1 VKKVVVLGPTGQI
14 GWELVRSLQGFGDVH
29 AVNRAQ
35 LDLAD
40 LPRVSALIDT
50 EKPDW
55 VINCAAYTNVD
66 AAEGEPER
74 ANLIN
79 AEAVGTM
86 AAACGRVNATLVHYS
101 TDYVFDGSKAGAY
114 SEDDTVRPLGAY
126 GRSKLLGE
134 DAIRLSGAPHLIL
147 RTSWIYAARGV
158 NFLQTMLRLAHERD
172 EIRVVDDQF
181 GAPTWARF
189 VAAATAAIMWQVRHD
204 ESSRERVRS
213 GVTLH
218 LCNEGRTSWYGF
230 ATEIFRAVSA
240 SGASVPG
247 IVPISTEQYGARAPR
262 PRNSE
267 LDISLLNQQWKVK
280 PPDWRDSL
288 RMCLEELT
296 PLQRAVRSNR
306 AGRIAGDR
314 DTIGNIA

>member
-1 VKKVVVLGPTGQI
+1 MTKIVVLGPTGQI

-40 LPRVSALIDT
+40 LPRVSALIDIA
-50 EKPDW
+50 KPDW

-66 AAEGEPER
+66 AAEVEPER

-79 AEAVGTM
+79 ADAVGTM

-101 TDYVFDGSKAGAY
+101 TDYVFDGTKASAY
-114 SEDDTVRPLGAY
+114 REDDPVQPLGAY

-134 DAIRLSGAPHLIL
+134 DAIRHSGAPHLIL

-181 GAPTWARF
+181 GAPTWARV
-189 VAAATAAIMWQVRHD
+189 VAAATAAIMWQARND
-204 ESSRERVRS
+204 ETSRERFRS

-230 ATEIFRAVSA
+230 ATEIFRAVAA
-240 SGASVPG
+240 SGAHVPRL
-247 IVPISTEQYGARAPR
+247 IPISTEQYGARARR
-262 PRNSE
+262 PHNSQ
-267 LDISLLNQQWKVK
+267 LDVSLVSQQWGVK
-280 PPDWRDSL
+280 TPDWRDSL

-296 PLQRAVRSNR
+296 
-306 AGRIAGDR
+306 
-314 DTIGNIA
+314 TIQTSGQIKSGGPDCRRR